1 METLNKTCLQ
11 VPRTQTHQKMQGKPR
26 PHMQCTFKEIDWLL
40 REEEKIDAKFKPK
53 QHLQSITGPD
63 RTKLE

>member
-1 METLNKTCLQ
+1 
-11 VPRTQTHQKMQGKPR
+11 
-26 PHMQCTFKEIDWLL
+26 MQCTFKEIDWLL